1 MKVSRNKNVSSK
13 LKKKYDELVAADTD
27 DSSPVTHVVVSC
39 KETEQLTLA
48 IHSEAR
54 TQTISIKM
62 PGELLEELKQLASR
76 DHIGYQTYIKFV
88 LSQHVRKMREEKADA
103 RK

>member
-1 MKVSRNKNVSSK
+1 MKVSRSKNVSSK

-27 DSSPVTHVVVSC
+27 DSSPVTHVVATR
-39 KETEQLTLA
+39 KETEQLNLA
-48 IHSEAR
+48 IHGEPR
-54 TQTISIKM
+54 TQAISIKM